1 MKKSFVR
8 MLVLAVCIAVML
20 AMSPVYAQEVS
31 FENGQIQPRW
41 IELNTFQC
49 ALERQSGLFS
59 NAKVAS
65 TASTSGAYSKIE
77 MTLTIQVWSNGA
89 YIDTSNSWTSSGSGA
104 TSIEKNIKLSQGN
117 YRAKS
122 VVKVYSSSGTY
133 LETVTKYSAD
143 IVI

>member
-1 MKKSFVR
+1 MKKKLIR
-8 MLVLAVCIAVML
+8 MVCLVVCVLMISACF
-20 AMSPVYAQEVS
+20 PVYAQSSSNEDFS
-31 FENGQIQPRW
+31 IQPRW
-41 IELNTFQC
+41 TELSTYQC
-49 ALERQSGLFS
+49 SLTSHSGLFS
-59 NAKVAS
+59 NATVAS
-65 TASTSGAYSKIE
+65 TASTHSAYSKIE

-89 YIDTSNSWTSSGSGA
+89 YIDTSNSWRSSGSGA

>member
-1 MKKSFVR
+1 ML
-8 MLVLAVCIAVML
+8 LVLAFTAEDRPLIERIYL
-20 AMSPVYAQEVS
+20 SKSP
-31 FENGQIQPRW
+31 
-41 IELNTFQC
+41 
-49 ALERQSGLFS
+49 ALRKL
-59 NAKVAS
+59 
-65 TASTSGAYSKIE
+65 AYSKIE

>member
-1 MKKSFVR
+1 MKKKLIR
-8 MLVLAVCIAVML
+8 MVSLVVCVLMISACF
-20 AMSPVYAQEVS
+20 PVYAQSSSNEDFS
-31 FENGQIQPRW
+31 IQPRW
-41 IELNTFQC
+41 TELSTYQC
-49 ALERQSGLFS
+49 SLTSHSGLFS
-59 NAKVAS
+59 NATVAS
-65 TASTSGAYSKIE
+65 TASTHSAYSKIE

-133 LETVTKYSAD
+133 LGNL
-143 IVI
+143 